1 MTTEATTRMNRSALL
16 AAKAEGRSEPLEE
29 ITVGRDVLE
38 LVSSAMYID
47 PMTIY
52 REYVQN
58 SADAIDDARSNGLI
72 SVDEAGKVLIT
83 IDPAARSIRIRD
95 NGTGLSNAEFSR
107 KMAALGA
114 SGKRG
119 TKARGFRGVGRL
131 AGLGYAQELIFR
143 SRTAADATVAELT
156 WDCRRLKSALR
167 ESDGDIQSLIRS
179 VATLRKKPTEDYP
192 DRFFE
197 VELRGVVRLRSDK
210 LMSPAAVDEYLGQV
224 APVPF
229 APEFRFG
236 AEIRDALA
244 PVVALGE
251 LDIRIEGNERP
262 VFRPHRDILTPTGHP
277 AIRFNRLSVSEISAI
292 DGELA
297 AIVWVLH
304 HDYEGALPNAAGV
317 KGLRLRSGNVQIGE
331 HNLLEELFPEIRFNA
346 WAVGEIHVVD
356 RKIVP
361 NGRRDHFEQNAHY
374 HNLTNQLAP
383 LARDIA
389 HLCRTS
395 SIKRNWLRET
405 ELQLRVANETLDILS
420 QGVLGEPEY
429 LNWWAKGN
437 DACQRAKKAL
447 SQKVLQ
453 DEDLSGYAEKVTQV
467 EKSLELSTRPRLAAV
482 KGVADNE
489 RAAFLRFCEV
499 LYQVSSSQSAAKAL
513 VDKVMAKLGDGE
525 PIP

>member
-1 MTTEATTRMNRSALL
+1 MTTEATIRTNRSTHF
-16 AAKAEGRSEPLEE
+16 AAKAEGQSEPLEE
-29 ITVGRDVLE
+29 ITIGRDVLE

-58 SADAIDDARSNGLI
+58 SADAIDDARSTGLL
-72 SVDEAGKVLIT
+72 SADEAGKVSIA
-83 IDPAARSIRIRD
+83 IDPATRSIRIRD
-95 NGTGLSNAEFSR
+95 NGTGLTNADFSR

-119 TKARGFRGVGRL
+119 TNARGFRGVGRL

-143 SRTAADATVAELT
+143 SRTASDMTVAELT

-167 ESDGDIQSLIRS
+167 EGDGDIQSLIRS
-179 VATLRKKPTEDYP
+179 VATLRKKPIGDYP
-192 DRFFE
+192 DHFFE

-210 LMSPAAVDEYLGQV
+210 LMSPDGVDEYLGQV

-229 APEFRFG
+229 APEFSFA
-236 AEIRDALA
+236 AEIREALA

-251 LDIRIEGNERP
+251 LDIRIEGYERP
-262 VFRPHRDILTPTGHP
+262 VYRPHRDVLMPNGHP
-277 AIRFNRLSVSEISAI
+277 SVRFNRLTVSEISAI
-292 DGELA
+292 DGDLA
-297 AIVWVLH
+297 AIAWVLH

-317 KGLRLRSGNVQIGE
+317 KGLRLRAGNVQIGE
-331 HNLLEELFPEIRFNA
+331 HNLLEELFPETRFNA
-346 WAVGEIHVVD
+346 WSVGEIHVVD

-405 ELQLRVANETLDILS
+405 ELQLKLANETLGILS

-429 LNWWAKGN
+429 LQWWAKGN

-453 DEDLSGYAEKVTQV
+453 DEELSGHAEKIAQV
-467 EKSLELSTRPRLAAV
+467 EASLERFARPHTTAIR
-482 KGVADNE
+482 GIADDE
-489 RAAFLRFCEV
+489 RAAFSRFCEV

-513 VDKVMAKLGDGE
+513 VDKVMAKLSEGE
-525 PIP
+525 FVP

>member
-1 MTTEATTRMNRSALL
+1 MTTEGTTRMSRAAFL
-16 AAKAEGRSEPLEE
+16 AAKAEGQSEPLEE
-29 ITVGRDVLE
+29 VTIGRDVLE

-58 SADAIDDARSNGLI
+58 SADAIDDARSNGLL
-72 SVDEAGKVLIT
+72 SVEEDGKVLIT
-83 IDPAARSIRIRD
+83 IDPATRSIRIRD
-95 NGTGLSNAEFSR
+95 NGAGLTNAEFSR

-119 TKARGFRGVGRL
+119 TNARGFRGVGRL

-143 SRTAADATVAELT
+143 SRTASDATVAELT

-167 ESDGDIQSLIRS
+167 EGDGDIQSLIRS
-179 VATLRKKPTEDYP
+179 VATLRKKTTDDYP

-229 APEFRFG
+229 APEFSF
-236 AEIRDALA
+236 AAKIREALA

-251 LDIRIEGNERP
+251 LDIRIEGNDRP
-262 VFRPHRDILTPTGHP
+262 VFRPHRDVLAPNGHP
-277 AIRFNRLSVSEISAI
+277 SIRFNRLSVSEISAI
-292 DGELA
+292 DGDLA

-317 KGLRLRSGNVQIGE
+317 KGLRLRAGNVQIGE

-374 HNLTNQLAP
+374 HNLTNQLSP
-383 LARDIA
+383 VAREIA
-389 HLCRTS
+389 NLCRTS
-395 SIKRNWLRET
+395 SIKRNWLREI
-405 ELQLRVANETLDILS
+405 ELQKHAVREVVDVLS
-420 QGVLGEPEY
+420 QGAVGETER
-429 LNWWAKGN
+429 AKQT
-437 DACQRAKKAL
+437 ARAEESFSRIQRALQQRVFIPEDIAIQSADINTLRAELEAL
-447 SQKVLQ
+447 SDVVPATGNAL
-453 DEDLSGYAEKVTQV
+453 A
-467 EKSLELSTRPRLAAV
+467 SLEL
-482 KGVADNE
+482 GE
-489 RAAFLRFCEV
+489 RKSFERFCDLV
-499 LYQVSSSQSAAKAL
+499 YQCSPSTAAAKAL
-513 VDKVMAKLGDGE
+513 VDKILAKLS
-525 PIP
+525 

>member
-16 AAKAEGRSEPLEE
+16 AAKAEGQNEPLEE
-29 ITVGRDVLE
+29 ITIGRDVLE

-58 SADAIDDARSNGLI
+58 SADAIDDARSSGLL
-72 SVDEAGKVLIT
+72 SGDEAGKVSIT
-83 IDPAARSIRIRD
+83 IDPSTRAIRIRD
-95 NGTGLSNAEFSR
+95 NGAGLSNADFSR

-114 SGKRG
+114 SSKRG

-131 AGLGYAQELIFR
+131 AGLAYAQELIFR
-143 SRTAADATVAELT
+143 SRTASDATVAELT

-179 VATLRKKPTEDYP
+179 VATLRKRPIGDFP

-210 LMSPAAVDEYLGQV
+210 LMNPAAVDEYLGQV

-229 APEFRFG
+229 APEFSFA

-251 LDIRIEGNERP
+251 LEIHIEGSDRP

-277 AIRFNRLSVSEISAI
+277 SIHFNQLSVSTISSI

-297 AIVWVLH
+297 AVVWVLH
-304 HDYEGALPNAAGV
+304 HNYEGALPNAVGV

-331 HNLLEELFPEIRFNA
+331 NNLLEELFPEMRFNA

-374 HNLTNQLAP
+374 HNLTNQLSP
-383 LARDIA
+383 IAREIA

-395 SIKRNWLRET
+395 SIKRNWLREI
-405 ELQLRVANETLDILS
+405 ELQKNVVEEVVDVLS
-420 QGVLGEPEY
+420 QGAIGPAERARHH
-429 LNWWAKGN
+429 AKAE
-437 DACQRAKKAL
+437 DSFSRIQKAL
-447 SQKVLQ
+447 QQKVFVA
-453 DEDLSGYAEKVTQV
+453 EDIADQSAHIDSLRARLEALRDVIHAPKDTLA
-467 EKSLELSTRPRLAAV
+467 SLEL
-482 KGVADNE
+482 GE
-489 RAAFLRFCEV
+489 RKSFERFCDLV
-499 LYQVSSSQSAAKAL
+499 YQCSPSTAAAKTL
-513 VDKVMAKLGDGE
+513 VDKILAKLSQ
-525 PIP
+525 

>member
-1 MTTEATTRMNRSALL
+1 MTTEATTRMSRLGLL
-16 AAKAEGRSEPLEE
+16 VAKAESQSEPLEE
-29 ITVGRDVLE
+29 ITIGRDVLE

-52 REYVQN
+52 REYIQN
-58 SADAIDDARSNGLI
+58 SADAIDDARNSGLI
-72 SVDEAGKVLIT
+72 SEDEAGSVLIT
-83 IDPAARSIRIRD
+83 IDPGTRSIRIRD
-95 NGTGLSNAEFSR
+95 NGTGLSKADFSR

-143 SRTAADATVAELT
+143 SRTASDTSVAELT

-179 VATLRKKPTEDYP
+179 VATLRTKPIGDYP

-197 VELRGVVRLRSDK
+197 VEMRGVVRLRSDK

-229 APEFRFG
+229 APEFRFA
-236 AEIRDALA
+236 AEIRDALSS
-244 PVVALGE
+244 VVALGE
-251 LDIRIEGNERP
+251 LDIRIEGNIQP
-262 VFRPHRDILTPTGHP
+262 VFRPHRDILTSAGHP
-277 AIRFNRLSVSEISAI
+277 SIEFNRLSVSEISAI
-292 DGELA
+292 DGGLA
-297 AIVWVLH
+297 AIIWILH
-304 HDYEGALPNAAGV
+304 HGYEGALPNAAGV

-374 HNLTNQLAP
+374 HNLTNQLSP
-383 LARDIA
+383 FARKIA

-395 SIKRNWLRET
+395 SIKRNWFREI
-405 ELQLRVANETLDILS
+405 ELQKQVAEEVLEVLS
-420 QGVLGEPEY
+420 QGAVGETER
-429 LNWWAKGN
+429 AKC
-437 DACQRAKKAL
+437 AARAEESFSRIQRAL
-447 SQKVLQ
+447 QQKVFIPADIAIQSADLDALRARLEALQ
-453 DEDLSGYAEKVTQV
+453 DAVPTAANGFA
-467 EKSLELSTRPRLAAV
+467 SLEA
-482 KGVADNE
+482 GE
-489 RAAFLRFCEV
+489 RKSFERFCDLV
-499 LYQVSSSQSAAKAL
+499 YQCSPSTTAARTLIDKIL
-513 VDKVMAKLGDGE
+513 VKLSH
-525 PIP
+525 

>member
-1 MTTEATTRMNRSALL
+1 MTTEATTRINRSALH
-16 AAKAEGRSEPLEE
+16 AAKAGGQSEPLEE
-29 ITVGRDVLE
+29 ITIGRDVLE

-47 PMTIY
+47 PMTVY

-58 SADAIDDARSNGLI
+58 SADAIDDAHSRGLL
-72 SVDEAGKVLIT
+72 SGDEAGKVAIT
-83 IDPAARSIRIRD
+83 IDATTRTIRIRD
-95 NGTGLSNAEFSR
+95 NGAGLSNADFAR

-119 TKARGFRGVGRL
+119 TSARGFRGVGRL
-131 AGLGYAQELIFR
+131 AGLGYAQELVFR
-143 SRTAADATVAELT
+143 SRTASDSSVAELT

-167 ESDGDIQSLIRS
+167 ETDGDIQSLIRS
-179 VATLRKKPTEDYP
+179 VATLRKKPSGDYP
-192 DRFFE
+192 ERFFE

-210 LMSPAAVDEYLGQV
+210 LMSPVAVDEYLGQV

-229 APEFRFG
+229 ASEFQFG
-236 AEIRDALA
+236 AEIRKALA
-244 PVVALGE
+244 QVVALGE
-251 LDIRIEGNERP
+251 LNIRIEGNDRP
-262 VFRPHRDILTPTGHP
+262 VLRPHRDVLTPPGHNP
-277 AIRFNRLSVSEISAI
+277 IRFSRLSVNEISSI

-304 HDYEGALPNAAGV
+304 HDYEGALPNGAGV
-317 KGLRLRSGNVQIGE
+317 KGLRLRAGNVQIGE
-331 HNLLEELFPEIRFNA
+331 HNLLEELFPELRFNA

-383 LARDIA
+383 LAREIA

-405 ELQLRVANETLDILS
+405 ELQLKIANETLDILA
-420 QGVLGEPEY
+420 QGVLGESEY
-429 LNWWAKGN
+429 ANWWAKGR
-437 DACQRAKKAL
+437 DACQKAKKAL
-447 SQKVLQ
+447 SQTVLQ
-453 DEDLSGYAEKVTQV
+453 NEDLSGYTEKVIEV
-467 EKSLELSTRPRLAAV
+467 EKSLELSTQPKIAEI

-489 RAAFLRFCEV
+489 RMAFERFCEV
-499 LYQVSSSQSAAKAL
+499 LYQVSSSQSVAKAL
-513 VDKVMAKLGDGE
+513 VDKVMAKLGDGNL
-525 PIP
+525 IS